1 MAATLTGTPVA
12 VVWAS
17 GSNPAGQSI
26 TIPADATAVYMFWT
40 YYTSADGN
48 GLSSVT
54 LNSVSPDQTFEIPTA
69 ATDQG
74 GTGVA
79 VWYNPATGSQTLDP
93 AWDAS
98 PTEGPVAIVAF
109 VKDGDTTAWRDADAD
124 NQDGSTACSVT
135 LTTVSG
141 DLVLKFDQR
150 YDTSNN
156 PPSLSSGWTNGATTD
171 NNSEHA
177 RLSYISATG
186 TTQACNSEDE
196 AYSTVVAVSIPAAS
210 SDVSRSLTGQSATTS
225 AGSITESISY
235 AISGS
240 QATIAQ
246 GSITESISY
255 QLSGTS
261 ATSSNG
267 TLTSGVSYS
276 LSGSV
281 STTSSGTITPVGGDG
296 GDVSRS
302 LTGEQTSISAGSLT
316 SDVSY
321 AISGS
326 ALSASSGSVGADVTI
341 TLTGIQISAAQGSVS
356 ASGGD
361 AVEPQR
367 STGAGRPRKT
377 RKTREKQERIL
388 VTIDNETFNVSS
400 QEEAVSLLEKAAVE
414 AQKLANTQSQ
424 KVVELRK
431 RREKRD
437 GYLNKTPI
445 KIDPPSISVSF
456 DNGESVFIGEIEDIK
471 DRIFDSYRQAAENA
485 EIALLIQKSI
495 ELDND
500 EALVLLLLE

>member
-79 VWYNPATGSQTLDP
+79 VWYNPATGSRTLDP

-98 PTEGPVAIVAF
+98 PTEGPVTIVAF

-156 PPSLSSGWTNGATTD
+156 PPALSSGWTNGATTD

-210 SDVSRSLTGQSATTS
+210 SDVSRALTGQSVTVS
-225 AGSITESISY
+225 AGSVSESISY
-235 AISGS
+235 PLSGS

-246 GSITESISY
+246 GSITETVSY
-255 QLSGTS
+255 QLSGIAST
-261 ATSSNG
+261 ASSGSLTGDVSYGLAGSSSTVSSG
-267 TLTSGVSYS
+267 TVTPVGGDSGDVSKAITGEQSTISSGSLISGVSYS
-276 LSGSV
+276 
-281 STTSSGTITPVGGDG
+281 
-296 GDVSRS
+296 
-302 LTGEQTSISAGSLT
+302 
-316 SDVSY
+316 
-321 AISGS
+321 ISGS
-326 ALSASSGSVGADVTI
+326 GLSASSGSVGVDVTVA
-341 TLTGIQISAAQGSVS
+341 LTGIQLSVS
-356 ASGGD
+356 QGTIAASGGD
-361 AVEPQR
+361 IAEPQR
-367 STGAGRPRKT
+367 SNGAGRPKKT
-377 RKTREKQERIL
+377 RKKQERVL

-400 QEEAVSLLEKAAVE
+400 QEEAVSLLKKAAVA
-414 AQKLANTQSQ
+414 AQELAIAQSQ

-445 KIDPPSISVSF
+445 KIDAPSISVSF
-456 DNGESVFIGEIEDIK
+456 DNGEPAHINEIEQIK
-471 DRIFDSYRQAAENA
+471 DKIIESYREAAENA